1 MICLLISF
9 ILDILFGY
17 FTSDGYFHLNLF
29 FPLIFISSIP
39 VSYILEK
46 NKKLFLIFLIF
57 LAVLYDLLFS
67 SIFFINTFFVILYYL
82 IIRFIYN
89 EIKVSVFNLL
99 IISTLGFV
107 SYDIY
112 IFLFVNLLDYATF
125 SNYDLYYKLY
135 NSFLINFL
143 YIVLVI
149 ILNRSRI
156 FGFKNKKLF

>member
-17 FTSDGYFHLNLF
+17 FTPDGYFHLNLF

-39 VSYILEK
+39 VSYIIEK
-46 NKKLFLIFLIF
+46 NKRLFLIFLIV
-57 LAVLYDLLFS
+57 LGILYDLLFS

-89 EIKVSVFNLL
+89 EIKVSILNLL
-99 IISTLGFV
+99 IISVLGFV
-107 SYDIY
+107 SYDFY
-112 IFLFVNLLDYATF
+112 IFISVNLLDYATF
-125 SNYDLYYKLY
+125 LNYDLYYKLY

-143 YIVLVI
+143 YIVFI
-149 ILNRSRI
+149 IIINRSRI
-156 FGFKNKKLF
+156 FGYKNKKLF